1 MTLLILLPDFYHI
14 CMFLMIPLLY
24 YKLIS
29 MKKQNGLTFIFCLPL
44 LYVACTESSNGIQPK
59 VISLTESVYSSVII
73 EPDSFY
79 RVYAAARGIV
89 DEVMVEEGDLIG
101 TGDPIARIVDDN
113 SKLASDN
120 AELEMNFA
128 EQNYKGKSNLI
139 DDLKNELSVAE
150 LNLRN
155 DSINLERQR
164 RLWSQKIG
172 SKTDFEKRQ
181 LAYQTSL
188 NKYNT
193 LNRQLK
199 RKQDELQIILQ
210 KSKNNYENRLNQ
222 QADFKVESRVNGKV
236 YELLK
241 EVGESVSEQEPIA
254 LIGSSNQFIVKMQV
268 DEVDIVRIKEGQFI
282 YVTLDAYKNQVFEAV
297 VQQIIPQMKQETQ
310 TFWVKGTFIDP
321 PEVLYSGL
329 RGEANIV
336 IAQKQ
341 NTLTIPLEYLINTN
355 KVLTKEETLT
365 VTTGLRNLE
374 QIEIVEGLDSNT
386 VILKP

>member
-1 MTLLILLPDFYHI
+1 
-14 CMFLMIPLLY
+14 
-24 YKLIS
+24 
-29 MKKQNGLTFIFCLPL
+29 MKKRKGLAFIFCLPL
-44 LYVACTESSNGIQPK
+44 FFAACTEASEGIHPK

-79 RVYAAARGIV
+79 KVYAATRGIV

-101 TGDPIARIVDDN
+101 IGDPIARIVDDN
-113 SKLASDN
+113 SKLASEN
-120 AELEMNFA
+120 AALEMNFA
-128 EQNYKGKSNLI
+128 KENYTGKSSLI
-139 DDLKNELSVAE
+139 DDLRNELSVAE
-150 LNLRN
+150 LNLNN

-164 RLWSQKIG
+164 RLWSQQIG
-172 SKTDFEKRQ
+172 SKTDLEKRQ

-193 LNRQLK
+193 LDRQLK
-199 RKQDELQIILQ
+199 RKQDELKITLQ

-222 QADFKVESRVNGKV
+222 QADFKVQSRVNGKV

-241 EVGESVSEQEPIA
+241 EVGESVTEQEPIA

-282 YVTLDAYKNQVFEAV
+282 YVTLDAYKNQVFEAI

-310 TFWVKGTFIDP
+310 TFWVKGTFVDP
-321 PEVLYSGL
+321 PDVLYSGL

-341 NTLTIPLEYLINTN
+341 NTLTIPLEYLVNTN
-355 KVLTKEETLT
+355 QVLTEGETLT

-374 QIEIVEGLDSNT
+374 QIEIVEGLDST
-386 VILKP
+386 IVILKP